1 MPMLSVIIPARN
13 AAEHI
18 GQCLSALRHQTH
30 PELLHELIVVDNG
43 STDNTAAIAQQHG
56 ALVVH
61 QPKQGA
67 AAARNAGIAIATGE
81 IICCTDADC
90 IPTADWL
97 AQVSAPL
104 RAHPH
109 LTACKGTYLTHQTEL
124 VARFVQIEYEDKYDL
139 LHGQKTIDFI
149 DTYSAAYRREALVGC
164 GGFNEEIFYVEDQEL
179 SFRLAAQGHQM
190 VFQPTAVVYHLHA
203 HTLAGYLRKKYHIA
217 YWKTQVTRQFP
228 QRAIKDSHTPQ
239 VMKVQMALLALLMV
253 GVFSIFCG
261 GLAIWWGASGLFGV
275 WLEFWP
281 LGWGMATAALLLFL
295 LTTLPFVAKAWGKD
309 KAVALASPILLAGRA
324 LALIAGVLMG
334 ALFPPRRRG
343 G

>member
-1 MPMLSVIIPARN
+1 MLSVIIPARN
-13 AAEHI
+13 AAEHL
-18 GQCLSALRHQTH
+18 GQCLTALRQQTR
-30 PELLHELIVVDNG
+30 PDLLHELIVVDNG
-43 STDNTAAIAQQHG
+43 STDNTAAIARQHG
-56 ALVVH
+56 AIVVH
-61 QPKQGA
+61 QPQQGA

-90 IPTADWL
+90 TPTADWL

-109 LTACKGTYLTHQTEL
+109 LTACKGTYLTRQTEL

-139 LHGQKTIDFI
+139 LRGQKTIDFI
-149 DTYSAAYRREALVGC
+149 DTYSAAYRREALLAC
-164 GGFNEEIFYVEDQEL
+164 GGFNEAIFYVEDQEL

-203 HTLAGYLRKKYHIA
+203 HTLASYLRKKYYIA

-228 QRAIKDSHTPQ
+228 ARAVKDSHTPQ
-239 VMKVQMALLALLMV
+239 VMKVQMILLALLVV
-253 GVFSIFCG
+253 GLFSIFCG

-295 LTTLPFVAKAWGKD
+295 LTTLPFVAKAWRKD
-309 KAVALASPILLAGRA
+309 KAVALASPLLLAGRA
-324 LALIAGVLMG
+324 LALIAGVLIG
-334 ALFPPRRRG
+334 VLFPPKSRK
-343 G
+343 